1 MRSSFLYSSKEIEV
15 NSMDLIPQAFY
26 LDTLFF
32 VSLFCGHSRQCLLL
46 SSIHMRLY
54 DYIKINNN
62 DYVEINNN
70 DYDKI
75 SKRNKLK

>member
-15 NSMDLIPQAFY
+15 NSMYLIPQAFY

-32 VSLFCGHSRQCLLL
+32 ASLFCGHSRQCLLL

-62 DYVEINNN
+62 DY
-70 DYDKI
+70 DKI